1 MGLFGLFKKKSKPEL
16 QQQTPWSEAL
26 SSGFQ
31 DQSGLAM
38 EGQLKPLQP
47 LESLR
52 PEAMDKPG
60 SINQAEMHT
69 LLVKLDLITTKLDF
83 INQRLAQ
90 LELALQG
97 NTQQQTNESLA
108 AAQRPPLQSAY
119 QRW

>member
-1 MGLFGLFKKKSKPEL
+1 MGFLGLFKKKSKAAPPE
-16 QQQTPWSEAL
+16 QTPWTEAL

-31 DQSGLAM
+31 DQSGFGM
-38 EGQLKPLQP
+38 EGQRPLQP
-47 LESLR
+47 LEHLR
-52 PEAMDKPG
+52 PEETDKPG

-97 NTQQQTNESLA
+97 NTQQQTREPVSTP
-108 AAQRPPLQSAY
+108 QRQPTQSPY